1 MTKQLFFLATLAL
14 LFSCSSS
21 SDKTY
26 EPTIASAIIN
36 SVYLCVQNE
45 KGEVIDQDQL
55 LKDAKVQVRGCESR
69 KQLHITSTAI
79 GDVKF
84 LSFSPDL
91 PHREVMRFWDT
102 NEGKRGT
109 GYSEAE
115 LTIDGVTMKLR
126 FHYDYAE
133 ALNAEK
139 LLGGSSIILKSVECN
154 GKKVS
159 VQDHTQ
165 LFIITMKKTAG
176 GYELRP

>member
-36 SVYLCVQNE
+36 SVYLSVQ
-45 KGEVIDQDQL
+45 
-55 LKDAKVQVRGCESR
+55 DAKVQVRGCESR

-91 PHREVMRFWDT
+91 PHREVIRFWDSK
-102 NEGKRGT
+102 EGKRGT

-165 LFIITMKKTAG
+165 FFIIPMKKTAG